1 MACANMRLRSVMLRP
16 KKRRSLVKGW
26 SSVRAPASV
35 AGGVAMTKTTDRPLL
50 TRVLATAALPVALM
64 AAGSAGVHAEA
75 VVVPQVSGS
84 LDGANGANGV
94 NPGDNGGPGG
104 DGQSANADAGFS
116 APNGD
121 PLNQATATG
130 GNGGAGGSGVL
141 PGNGGGGGSG
151 GGATA
156 AAATSIVSGTGEGE
170 RLFLWRK
177 WRSRR
182 LRLRRWQRRRRRR
195 CVFQGAGV
203 DCLRRGRSQRVFLWW
218 KWRLV
223 RRRLFRYLFSGRGRR
238 GQQRRDGERIGQCV
252 VVRHCV
258 RRLKWR
264 RGSRRRDR

>member
-1 MACANMRLRSVMLRP
+1 
-16 KKRRSLVKGW
+16 
-26 SSVRAPASV
+26 
-35 AGGVAMTKTTDRPLL
+35 MTKTTDRPLL

-121 PLNQATATG
+121 PLK
-130 GNGGAGGSGVL
+130 SGHGDRREWRRGRIGRL
-141 PGNGGGGGSG
+141 ARKWRRRRLGRRRDRGGGDIDRLRGGRSR
-151 GGATA
+151 
-156 AAATSIVSGTGEGE
+156 
-170 RLFLWRK
+170 RLFLRRK
-177 WRSRR
+177 WRSGR
-182 LRLRRWQRRRRRR
+182 LRLKRWQRRRRRR
-195 CVFQGAGV
+195 GGFQGADVGR
-203 DCLRRGRSQRVFLWW
+203 LRRGRSQRVFLWW

-223 RRRLFRYLFSGRGRR
+223 RRQLFRYLCSGRRRR
-238 GQQRRDGERIGQCV
+238 GQQRRDGERIGQRV

-258 RRLKWR
+258 RRLKWIR
-264 RGSRRRDR
+264 SRRRDR